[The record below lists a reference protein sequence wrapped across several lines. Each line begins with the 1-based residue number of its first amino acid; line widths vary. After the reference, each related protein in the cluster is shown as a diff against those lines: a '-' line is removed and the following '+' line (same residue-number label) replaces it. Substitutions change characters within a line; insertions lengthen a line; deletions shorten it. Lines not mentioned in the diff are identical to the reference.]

1 MDSGPDPQA
10 PQAPALGERL
20 RGRRRLLAALALSPA
35 AAWAQPAPPPA
46 LTEPDWLLRL
56 EDEASGLRVYQQPR
70 AGGLPAFRVTAR
82 STARLSALVA
92 VLLDAEHM
100 PAWVPSTRLVQR
112 LRVDSPQRGVSRVV
126 TELPGPLAARETLVA
141 WRLDQDP
148 QTLAVVYAGTPAPED
163 TLPPSEGLVRMHS
176 FASQWVLQPQ
186 PGGGVDLRFEG
197 HADLGG
203 ALDAPLWRPLLA
215 ALSLQAPRQTM
226 AGLLREALSPAYR
239 EARLDFLREP

>member
-1 MDSGPDPQA
+1 MR
-10 PQAPALGERL
+10 E
-20 RGRRRLLAALALSPA
+20 RRRLLAALALSPA
-35 AAWAQPAPPPA
+35 TALAQMSPA
-46 LTEPDWLLRL
+46 EEGWSLRL
-56 EDEASGLRVYQQPR
+56 EDEATGLRLYQQPR
-70 AGGLPAFRVTAR
+70 AGGLPAFRVTAN
-82 STARLSALVA
+82 SPARLAALVA

-112 LRVDSPQRGVSRVV
+112 LRAESPQRGISRVV

-141 WRLDQDP
+141 WRLEQDP
-148 QTLAVVYAGTPAPED
+148 QTLAVVYAGVPAPED
-163 TLPPSEGLVRMHS
+163 TLPVAAGLVRMHS

-186 PGGGVDLRFEG
+186 PGGGVALRFEG

-215 ALSLQAPRQTM
+215 ELSLQVPRQTM

-239 EARLDFLREP
+239 DARLAFVREPP

>member
-1 MDSGPDPQA
+1 MRQ
-10 PQAPALGERL
+10 
-20 RGRRRLLAALALSPA
+20 RRRLLAALALAPLA
-35 AAWAQPAPPPA
+35 ARAQTPVN
-46 LTEPDWLLRL
+46 DDGWLLRI
-56 EDEASGLRVYQQPR
+56 EDEASGLRLFQRPR
-70 AGGLPAFRVTAR
+70 PGGLPAFRVTAR

-141 WRLDQDP
+141 WRLEQDP
-148 QTLAVVYAGTPAPED
+148 QTLAVVYAGEPAPAD
-163 TLPPSEGLVRMHS
+163 TLAPSEGLVRMER
-176 FASQWVLQPQ
+176 FASQWLLQPLT
-186 PGGGVDLRFEG
+186 GGGVDLRFEG

-215 ALSLQAPRQTM
+215 ELSLQVPRQTM
-226 AGLLREALSPAYR
+226 SSLLREALSPAYR
-239 EARLDFLREP
+239 DARLDFLREPR